1 MLKQTFL
8 ISHRRQLKT
17 LAMTL
22 QYRDKT
28 LEGKP
33 KKPPDININ
42 FSENKKK
49 LYVPDLHF
57 P

>member
-33 KKPPDININ
+33 KKPLDIKIN